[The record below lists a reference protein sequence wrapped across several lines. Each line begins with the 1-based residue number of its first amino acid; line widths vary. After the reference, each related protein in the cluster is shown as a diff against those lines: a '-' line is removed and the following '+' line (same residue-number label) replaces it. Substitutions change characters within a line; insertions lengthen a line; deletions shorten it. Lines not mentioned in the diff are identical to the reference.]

1 MGTWDSALAPL
12 RHRPFR
18 YLAIG
23 RAATMLGNAVA
34 PIALAFA
41 VLDLTDSV
49 RDLGLVVGAR
59 SLTHVVFLLFGG
71 VLADRLPRQAVMV
84 VSCTLAAL
92 TQGAV
97 AALVLTGTATI
108 PALVA
113 LAALNGVVAA
123 FAWPAAAALVPQ
135 TVPAELLQ
143 SANALNRLGINAAM
157 IGGASL
163 GGVLVAGVGPGWG
176 LLVDATT
183 FALAGLA
190 FARVRVHAV
199 ADPRAER
206 VNPLREL
213 REGWTEFVA
222 RSWVWVVVLGFL
234 LINFAYASSVNVL
247 GPDVADDTI
256 GRPAWGVVLAAQTA
270 GMVAGALVALR
281 IRVRRLLLLGVVC
294 MFADVLLLLGLAW
307 APSVAVLVVA
317 AFVAGLAVEQF
328 SVAWETSM
336 QQNIPADKLARVY
349 SHDAL
354 GSFLAIPLGQ
364 MAIGPVAEHIGTES
378 TLLVAAGIVLVAVLG
393 MLADPGVRRLS
404 AELPA
409 ARTASATG
417 AASVP
422 ASASAPVPAS
432 ASGPAGS
439 PVSATGAA
447 PVVGPPAAS
456 ELDGGPVGAGRAGG
470 LAD

>member
-1 MGTWDSALAPL
+1 MGTRDSALAPL

-23 RAATMLGNAVA
+23 RSATMLGNAVA

-41 VLDLTDSV
+41 VLDLTGSV

-84 VSCTLAAL
+84 VSCTLAGL

-97 AALVLTGTATI
+97 AVLVLTGTATI

-113 LAALNGVVAA
+113 LAAVNGVVAA

-143 SANALNRLGINAAM
+143 PANALNRLGVNAAM

-163 GGVLVAGVGPGWG
+163 GGALVAGVGPGWG
-176 LLVDATT
+176 LLVDAAT

-190 FARVRVHAV
+190 FARVRVRAV
-199 ADPRAER
+199 TAPRTER
-206 VNPLREL
+206 ANPVREL

-247 GPDVADDTI
+247 GPAVADETI

-281 IRVRRLLLLGVVC
+281 IPGTPAAPARRALHVRRRT
-294 MFADVLLLLGLAW
+294 
-307 APSVAVLVVA
+307 A
-317 AFVAGLAVEQF
+317 AARAGLGAVRGR
-328 SVAWETSM
+328 TGRRR
-336 QQNIPADKLARVY
+336 LRGRV
-349 SHDAL
+349 
-354 GSFLAIPLGQ
+354 GRR
-364 MAIGPVAEHIGTES
+364 
-378 TLLVAAGIVLVAVLG
+378 AVLG
-393 MLADPGVRRLS
+393 RLGDLDAAEHPRRQARPGLLVRR
-404 AELPA
+404 
-409 ARTASATG
+409 ARL
-417 AASVP
+417 VP
-422 ASASAPVPAS
+422 GDPTRPDGDR
-432 ASGPAGS
+432 SGGGGHRHQPDPAGRRRHR
-439 PVSATGAA
+439 ARCGAR
-447 PVVGPPAAS
+447 
-456 ELDGGPVGAGRAGG
+456 DAGRSRRTPAPRRPSTCRRGCG
-470 LAD
+470 SR

>member
-1 MGTWDSALAPL
+1 MGTRDGVLAPL

-113 LAALNGVVAA
+113 LAAANGVVAA

-183 FALAGLA
+183 FALAALA

-199 ADPRAER
+199 AGPRHER
-206 VNPLREL
+206 ANPIREL

-247 GPDVADDTI
+247 GPDVADGTI
-256 GRPAWGVVLAAQTA
+256 GRTAWGVVLAAQTA

-281 IRVRRLLLLGVVC
+281 IRVRRLLLLGVFC

-307 APSVAVLVVA
+307 APSVVVLVAA

-349 SHDAL
+349 SYDAL

-364 MAIGPVAEHIGTES
+364 IAIGPVAEEIGNDP

-404 AELPA
+404 AEIPA
-409 ARTASATG
+409 AG
-417 AASVP
+417 AVP
-422 ASASAPVPAS
+422 APLTAPTSAARDSETATSVAS
-432 ASGPAGS
+432 PAG
-439 PVSATGAA
+439 
-447 PVVGPPAAS
+447 
-456 ELDGGPVGAGRAGG
+456 GRA
-470 LAD
+470 D

>member
-1 MGTWDSALAPL
+1 MRTREAVLAPL

-41 VLDLTDSV
+41 VLDLTGSV
-49 RDLGLVVGAR
+49 RDLGLVVGTR
-59 SLTHVVFLLFGG
+59 SLTHVLFLLFGG
-71 VLADRLPRQAVMV
+71 VLADRFPRQAVMV
-84 VSCTLAAL
+84 VSCTFAAA

-113 LAALNGVVAA
+113 LSALNGVLAA

-143 SANALNRLGINAAM
+143 SANALNRLGTNAAM

-163 GGVLVAGVGPGWG
+163 AGVLVAGVGPGWG
-176 LLVDATT
+176 LLVDAAT

-190 FARVRVHAV
+190 FAGVRVAPL
-199 ADPRAER
+199 ARRAGER
-206 VNPLREL
+206 ANPFREL

-234 LINFAYASSVNVL
+234 LFNFAYASAVNVL
-247 GPDVADDTI
+247 GPAVADETI
-256 GRPAWGVVLAAQTA
+256 GRPAWGLVLAVQTG
-270 GMVAGALVALR
+270 GMVVGALVALR
-281 IRVRRLLLLGVVC
+281 LRVRRLLLVGVLC
-294 MFADVLLLLGLAW
+294 MFADVPLVVGLAW
-307 APSVAVLVVA
+307 APSIAVLVVA
-317 AFVAGLAVEQF
+317 AFVAGVAMEQF
-328 SVAWETSM
+328 AVAWETSM
-336 QQNIPADKLARVY
+336 QQNIPADRLARVY
-349 SHDAL
+349 SYDAL

-364 MAIGPVAEHIGTES
+364 IAIGPVAEEFGYET
-378 TLLVAAGIVLVAVLG
+378 TLLVAAGIILVAVLG

-404 AELPA
+404 TQPTTTA
-409 ARTASATG
+409 APTQPPSSAG
-417 AASVP
+417 APS
-422 ASASAPVPAS
+422 S
-432 ASGPAGS
+432 AGS
-439 PVSATGAA
+439 PSSAVSSTPGGSSVSVA
-447 PVVGPPAAS
+447 P
-456 ELDGGPVGAGRAGG
+456 
-470 LAD
+470 